1 MAFVSKFV
9 LGSVEADVKDAG
21 ARDLIGDLS
30 DLTTSANTDIVSAI
44 NEVVGDI
51 PAGASY
57 DSVTETITL

>member
-1 MAFVSKFV
+1 MANVSKFV

-21 ARDLIGDLS
+21 ARTLIGDLS
-30 DLTTSANTDIVSAI
+30 DLDTTANTDLVSAI